1 MPSKRLQLQKFS
13 KLPNHNACRYADIQ
27 RVLGSKLR
35 NLQATIAHI
44 HDVLLDTLHLV
55 AEDDGV
61 AGREERGKREEYL
74 PIYFLEHIVTIN
86 ILIAQM

>member
-35 NLQATIAHI
+35 NLQAAIAHI
-44 HDVLLDTLHLV
+44 HDVLLYTLHLV
-55 AEDDGV
+55 AEDYGIA
-61 AGREERGKREEYL
+61 AGE
-74 PIYFLEHIVTIN
+74 
-86 ILIAQM
+86 